1 MPLERPQVAMLA
13 DAVQTRYDGPPPE
26 DAPAQSAPPGSAVE
40 STKGAHARA
49 VMRLLHAAA
58 MGDYEAAGEVLA
70 DDVRFEILACNVTF
84 PVRRAVGRAAMIE
97 ALKQNF
103 PVVTDQ
109 QMELLA
115 FVEDDTHCVM
125 IHHESGRVVAT
136 GERYEGYGT
145 FLFTFAGGR
154 IVHLRNIAAARD

>member
-26 DAPAQSAPPGSAVE
+26 GEAERVAPQAEPG
-40 STKGAHARA
+40 KGAHARA

-154 IVHLRNIAAARD
+154 IVHLRNMAAARDP